1 MKLKKM
7 LRRMVLAV
15 GVCSILA
22 IEANAASSTAY
33 LHADDNFV
41 NTGSI
46 QLTGESGASKAIL
59 FNGEVYSYS
68 EKKATFGVYVL
79 TDKAEWKFCGPS
91 YTCAIGDAFGDMKR
105 FGNGN
110 YAYLKIVA
118 GNDMFG
124 LWNKNAIARGTVT
137 Q

>member
-7 LRRMVLAV
+7 LRGIILAV
-15 GVCSILA
+15 GVCSIFA

-46 QLTGESGASKAIL
+46 QLVGEAGASKAIL

-68 EKKATFGVYVL
+68 EKKATFGVYALNSDV
-79 TDKAEWKFCGPS
+79 EWVFCGPS
-91 YTCAIGDAFGDMKR
+91 YTCDIGDAFGDRKVW
-105 FGNGN
+105 GNGN

>member
-7 LRRMVLAV
+7 LRGIILAV
-15 GVCSILA
+15 GVCSIFA

-46 QLTGESGASKAIL
+46 QLVGEAGASKAIL

-68 EKKATFGVYVL
+68 GKKATFGVYVL
-79 TDKAEWKFCGPS
+79 NSDVEWVFCGPS
-91 YTCAIGDAFGDMKR
+91 YTCDIGEAFGDMRR

-137 Q
+137 H

>member
-1 MKLKKM
+1 MIL
-7 LRRMVLAV
+7 VV
-15 GVCSILA
+15 GVCSIFA
-22 IEANAASSTAY
+22 MEANAASSTAY
-33 LHADDNFV
+33 LNANDNFV

-46 QLTGESGASKAIL
+46 RLVGENGASKSIL

-79 TDKAEWKFCGPS
+79 NDKAEWVFCGPS
-91 YTCAIGDAFGDMKR
+91 YTCGIGEAFGDMSRWGK
-105 FGNGN
+105 GN

-124 LWNKNAIARGTVT
+124 LWNKNAIARGTIT